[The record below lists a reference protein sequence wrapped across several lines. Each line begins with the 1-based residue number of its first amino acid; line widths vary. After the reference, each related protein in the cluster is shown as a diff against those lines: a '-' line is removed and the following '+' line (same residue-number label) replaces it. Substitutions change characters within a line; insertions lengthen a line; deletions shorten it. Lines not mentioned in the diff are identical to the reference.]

1 MSANDPPIGAV
12 VDVPPGRGIVRFSG
26 ATQFAPGKWVGIEL
40 SEPKGKNDGS
50 VQGVEYFKYQMLRG
64 VFVRPSQVKV
74 VSRGLS
80 TNLPATRTSPA
91 PVRVIFL
98 THKSVIDQR
107 QSLVQ

>member
-50 VQGVEYFKYQMLRG
+50 VNG
-64 VFVRPSQVKV
+64 
-74 VSRGLS
+74 
-80 TNLPATRTSPA
+80 
-91 PVRVIFL
+91 
-98 THKSVIDQR
+98 
-107 QSLVQ
+107 